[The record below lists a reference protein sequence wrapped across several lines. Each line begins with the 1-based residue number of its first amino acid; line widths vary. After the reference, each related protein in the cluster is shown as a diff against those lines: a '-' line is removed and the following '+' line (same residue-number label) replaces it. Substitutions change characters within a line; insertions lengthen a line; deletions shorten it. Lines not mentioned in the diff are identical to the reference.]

1 MHFQFQYRNTPEDYW
16 FFYMENYYRNWTGL
30 VSVIFTLSMAA
41 LGISKWNA
49 TNGLGKA
56 LLVMLFLL
64 FPLFQPLVVYFKSIR
79 DAQAIRVET
88 RLDFDESGMEIRVLK
103 HLQRIPWKSFVL
115 DEKGGGAVIRRKK
128 MLIVI
133 PDQIHAYLI
142 PNRAFTD
149 MPGKDEAYQFIRK
162 MIETY
167 AQGK

>member
-1 MHFQFQYRNTPEDYW
+1 M
-16 FFYMENYYRNWTGL
+16 FYMENYYRNWTGL

-41 LGISKWNA
+41 LGISKWNT

-56 LLVMLFLL
+56 LLVLLFLL

-88 RLDFDESGMEIRVLK
+88 QLDFDDKGMEIRVLK

-115 DEKGGGAVIRRKK
+115 DEKGGGAAISRRT
-128 MLIVI
+128 MLVVV

-142 PNRAFTD
+142 PNRVFADTAQ
-149 MPGKDEAYQFIRK
+149 KDKTYQFIRK
-162 MIETY
+162 MIETH